1 MAQYIAAAE
10 VHLEKIRLV
19 MKISPEKCQIG
30 SLRDWMPP
38 LSHHS
43 GTNQVIN
50 IETFFFTLTM
60 KAYFRCVFLSV
71 WGKKV
76 RTQRKCVHLS
86 STLNP

>member
-1 MAQYIAAAE
+1 MAQYVAAAE

-30 SLRDWMPP
+30 SLRDRMLP

-50 IETFFFTLTM
+50 IETFSLL
-60 KAYFRCVFLSV
+60 YFDHEDVFCSIFGGRREEHRENMFV
-71 WGKKV
+71 S
-76 RTQRKCVHLS
+76 HLH
-86 STLNP
+86 